1 MEGSSGPTSQARIR
15 YGTRKQTDAIRQ
27 YFHARK
33 PSIQDLFLPKK
44 RVMKPSMKMGRMMPM
59 GRCMRVTYSPMV
71 L

>member
-1 MEGSSGPTSQARIR
+1 MM
-15 YGTRKQTDAIRQ
+15 Q